1 MKYLNSYLNE
11 KYLQSKIK
19 KAKLNIWL
27 SYKKVLYVFSR
38 QE

>member
-11 KYLQSKIK
+11 KYLQNKIK

-27 SYKKVLYVFSR
+27 SYKMVLCVFSQ